1 LNNLEEI
8 EEFLETYNL
17 PRLHH
22 DEIKNLSR
30 LITSKETELVIKNLP
45 ENKSLEAEDFTGI

>member
-1 LNNLEEI
+1 MDKSLEI
-8 EEFLETYNL
+8 HSL

-45 ENKSLEAEDFTGI
+45 ENKSLGAEDFTGI